1 MREPWKSLAFHAKV
15 QRNLK
20 KKASPGISLIQ
31 GGMTSHGWQM
41 AYGSQSSPMLS
52 HWCRSPQSG
61 AFSIASRR
69 DHRGNARSTVRGRG
83 GCWEWSLVMVKT
95 TKASQISC
103 NLTGLRSI
111 RNCRFST
118 TCSFI
123 FGKFYG
129 DFVHS
134 FGKEKAKRWLHW
146 IVDNQICICICIW
159 QEASC
164 GESKQM
170 ITFNGGITVGREVP
184 TELLSSPEVL
194 SGGNKREAAT
204 AFTEHV
210 RAFICISIVCRCLA
224 PHSTNSR
231 SSNSSTKL
239 CYISLDWS

>member
-1 MREPWKSLAFHAKV
+1 MREPWKSLVFHAKV
-15 QRNLK
+15 QKNLK
-20 KKASPGISLIQ
+20 KKTFQGISLIQ
-31 GGMTSHGWQM
+31 GGVTSHGWQM
-41 AYGSQSSPMLS
+41 VYGSQSSPMLS
-52 HWCRSPQSG
+52 HWCRSSQSS

-95 TKASQISC
+95 TKASQFLVTWQVLHS
-103 NLTGLRSI
+103 T
-111 RNCRFST
+111 RNCRFCT
-118 TCSFI
+118 TYSLI

-129 DFVHS
+129 IVYGDFVPS
-134 FGKEKAKRWLHW
+134 FGREKARRWLHW

-210 RAFICISIVCRCLA
+210 RAFICISIVCRCLSA
-224 PHSTNSR
+224 ALHQ
-231 SSNSSTKL
+231 
-239 CYISLDWS
+239 

>member
-1 MREPWKSLAFHAKV
+1 MKKSKEIWKT
-15 QRNLK
+15 
-20 KKASPGISLIQ
+20 SPGISLIR
-31 GGMTSHGWQM
+31 GGVTSHGWQM
-41 AYGSQSSPMLS
+41 VYGSQSSPMLS
-52 HWCRSPQSG
+52 HWCRSSQSS

-95 TKASQISC
+95 TKASQFLVTWQVLHS
-103 NLTGLRSI
+103 T
-111 RNCRFST
+111 RNCRFCT
-118 TCSFI
+118 TYSLI

-129 DFVHS
+129 IVYGDFVPS
-134 FGKEKAKRWLHW
+134 FGREKARRWLHW

-210 RAFICISIVCRCLA
+210 RAFICISIVCRCLSA
-224 PHSTNSR
+224 ALHQ
-231 SSNSSTKL
+231 
-239 CYISLDWS
+239 